1 MKYFLKSISIGFDFV
16 YLCVYM
22 HISVQ
27 APPKVT
33 VLDSQ
38 GTGVKGCYE
47 AHDVGVLVMKLRSSG
62 REVSAFN

>member
-1 MKYFLKSISIGFDFV
+1 M